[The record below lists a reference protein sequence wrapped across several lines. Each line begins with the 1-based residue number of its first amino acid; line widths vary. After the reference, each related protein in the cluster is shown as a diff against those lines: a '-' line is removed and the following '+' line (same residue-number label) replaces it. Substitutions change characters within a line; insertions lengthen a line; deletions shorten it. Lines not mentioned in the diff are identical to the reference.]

1 MKLIKCH
8 IENFGKLN
16 NFEFNFSEGF
26 NSIKEENGWG
36 KSTFATFIKS
46 MFYGLPSTTKHKL
59 DENERKKYTP
69 WQGGNF
75 GGNIEFEVN
84 GKQYRIER
92 FFGKN
97 NSEDTFSIIDLATGK
112 KTKDY
117 SENIGEEVFGL
128 DEEAFERS
136 SFIPQKVL
144 NSSIN
149 ESISNKLTNLIQGT
163 TDTYNYE
170 ESQEK
175 LKKKISSLHNT
186 RGSGQIQEIETSLE
200 DVFGKIN
207 ELNTSALAID
217 DIQKQVDLHDND
229 IIDLLKEQDKIKIQI
244 KEYSKVQQKVA
255 NKELFDKLNNQTT
268 KTKNSIKEKEDVLN
282 NKNTSLTEIESYI
295 TLEKTVSKNE
305 NKLQVK
311 KENNYVDERYDEL
324 FEYFGSDKNI
334 PTAEKTKEISDDIA
348 KYNNLK
354 AQSES
359 VQTAQLA
366 NQENGKKAKLSIAL
380 SVISIISLIL
390 GGVFLKS
397 SSSLAV
403 VLFIVGGILL
413 LSAGFM
419 YLVNMINVK
428 TNKANNIDFEQLQKE
443 QTESLRLQKKI
454 ESFISTFEDVDTDYG
469 IAINNIIANRKE
481 FEKIKQQIS
490 VNAEDN
496 KALTNSIKEDKS
508 KIEKYLSQ
516 FKLKENDNL
525 IEQLTFLKQTIIDIS
540 NLKEQ
545 LKKEQEELE
554 NFKKEKNFDINEETI
569 ANVDINELQAK
580 EKEYQNQIDEYREY
594 KSSCIAKINK
604 IQDDISALDDLENEK
619 ELLENNL
626 DILHKELNATKNAKK
641 YLEMANESLATK
653 FLEPMKNGLNKYLK
667 LITSKDFENLQLDT
681 DFNIS
686 FEEYGKYRAVD
697 YYSKGYR
704 NTIDLCMRLA
714 LIDSLFDKEKPFIV
728 LDDPFV
734 NMDETKVENAKQF
747 LQELSKTYQL
757 IYFSCHESRC

>member
-1 MKLIKCH
+1 MKLIKVDV
-8 IENFGKLN
+8 ENFGTLSNFKYDFNDRLN
-16 NFEFNFSEGF
+16 I
-26 NSIKEENGWG
+26 IKEENGFG
-36 KSTFATFIKS
+36 KSTLAAFIKA
-46 MFYGLPSTTKHKL
+46 MFYGLSNSKSQSL
-59 DENERKKYTP
+59 SENIRKKYTP
-69 WQGGNF
+69 WNKGNYGGSLDF
-75 GGNIEFEVN
+75 EFN

-97 NSEDTFSIIDLATGK
+97 NSEDTFSIVDLATGK

-186 RGSGQIQEIETSLE
+186 KGTGQIQEIESKIE
-200 DVFGKIN
+200 DIICKIN
-207 ELNTSALAID
+207 ELNTSASAIN
-217 DIQKQVDLHDND
+217 DIQKQVDVHDND
-229 IIDLLKEQDKIKIQI
+229 IASLLKEQDKKKKQI

-255 NKELFDKLNNQTT
+255 NKELFEKLNNQTIT
-268 KTKNSIKEKEDVLN
+268 TKNNIKEKEKTLN
-282 NKNTSLTEIESYI
+282 NTDTSLTEIESYI
-295 TLEKTVSKNE
+295 TLSKVVSKNE
-305 NKLQVK
+305 DKLQVK
-311 KENNYVDERYDEL
+311 KESNYVDERYREL
-324 FEYFGSDKNI
+324 IEYFGSDKNI
-334 PTAEKTKEISDDIA
+334 PTAEKTKEISDDIS

-354 AQSES
+354 NQSETIQS
-359 VQTAQLA
+359 IQLS
-366 NQENGKKAKLSIAL
+366 NQENSKKTKLSIAL
-380 SVISIISLIL
+380 AIISMVSLIL
-390 GGVFLKS
+390 GIVFLKS
-397 SSSLAV
+397 SSILSV
-403 VLFIVGGILL
+403 VLFVIGGISLL
-413 LSAGFM
+413 VAGFI
-419 YLVNMINVK
+419 YLINMINVK
-428 TNKANNIDFEQLQKE
+428 TNKINNIDFEQLQKD
-443 QTESLRLQKKI
+443 QTESLKLQKKI
-454 ESFISTFEDVDTDYG
+454 ETFINEFEDVDTEYG
-469 IAINNIIANRKE
+469 VAINNIIANRKE

-490 VNAEDN
+490 VNAEEN
-496 KALTNSIKEDKS
+496 KTLTDSIKEDKS
-508 KIEKYLSQ
+508 KIENYLAQ
-516 FKLKENDNL
+516 FNVEEDNNL
-525 IEQLTFLKQTIIDIS
+525 LEQLTFLKQTIIDIA

-554 NFKKEKNFDINEETI
+554 KFKKEKNFDINEESIT
-569 ANVDINELQAK
+569 NVDINELQAK
-580 EKEYQNQIDEYREY
+580 EKECQNQIDEYREY
-594 KSSCIAKINK
+594 KSSCIAKISK
-604 IQDDISALDDLENEK
+604 IQDDISVLDDLENEK
-619 ELLENNL
+619 EILEGNL
-626 DILHKELNATKNAKK
+626 NILNKELNAIKNAKK
-641 YLEMANESLATK
+641 FLEIANESLATK

-697 YYSKGYR
+697 YYSKGYK
-704 NTIDLCMRLA
+704 NIIDLCMRLA

-734 NMDETKVENAKQF
+734 NMDETKVGNAKQF

>member
-16 NFEFNFSEGF
+16 NFEFNFSEEF

-46 MFYGLPSTTKHKL
+46 MFYGLPSTTKRNL

-75 GGNIEFEVN
+75 GGNIEFEIS
-84 GKQYRIER
+84 GKKYRIER

-97 NSEDTFSIIDLATGK
+97 NSEDTFSIVDLATGK

-117 SENIGEEVFGL
+117 SENIGEEIFGL

-136 SFIPQKVL
+136 SFIPQKML

-163 TDTYNYE
+163 TDSYNYE
-170 ESQEK
+170 ETQEK
-175 LKKKISSLHNT
+175 LNKKRSSLHNT
-186 RGSGQIQEIETSLE
+186 KGTGQIQEIESNIE
-200 DVFGKIN
+200 DIISKIN
-207 ELNTSALAID
+207 ELNTSALAIN
-217 DIQKQVDLHDND
+217 DIQKQVDVYDND
-229 IIDLLKEQDKIKIQI
+229 IVNLIKEQDKIKNQI

-255 NKELFDKLNNQTT
+255 NKELFEKLNNQTIAT
-268 KTKNSIKEKEDVLN
+268 ESNIKEKEEILN
-282 NKNTSLTEIESYI
+282 NKDTSLTEIESYI
-295 TLEKTVSKNE
+295 TLSKAVSKNE
-305 NKLQVK
+305 DKLQLK
-311 KENNYVDERYDEL
+311 KENNYVDERYNEL
-324 FEYFGSDKNI
+324 VEYFGSDKNI
-334 PTAEKTKEISDDIA
+334 PTAEKTKEISDDIS

-354 AQSES
+354 NQSETIQA
-359 VQTAQLA
+359 VQLS
-366 NQENGKKAKLSIAL
+366 NQENGKKTKLSIAL
-380 SVISIISLIL
+380 AIISIVSLIL
-390 GGVFLKS
+390 GIVFLKS
-397 SSSLAV
+397 SSILAV
-403 VLFIVGGILL
+403 VLFVIGGILL
-413 LSAGFM
+413 LAAGFM
-419 YLVNMINVK
+419 YLINMINIK
-428 TNKANNIDFEQLQKE
+428 TNKTNNIDFEQLQKD
-443 QTESLRLQKKI
+443 QTESIKLQKKI
-454 ESFISTFEDVDTDYG
+454 EAFISKFEDIDTEYG
-469 IAINNIIANRKE
+469 VAISNIIANRKE

-490 VNAEDN
+490 VYAEEN
-496 KALTNSIKEDKS
+496 RTLTDSIKEDKS
-508 KIEKYLSQ
+508 KIEKYLAQ
-516 FKLKENDNL
+516 FNVEEDNNL
-525 IEQLTFLKQTIIDIS
+525 LEQLTFLKQTIIDIA

-545 LKKEQEELE
+545 LKKEQEELDK
-554 NFKKEKNFDINEETI
+554 FKKEKNFNINEESI

-594 KSSCIAKINK
+594 KSSCIAKISK
-604 IQDDISALDDLENEK
+604 IQDDISVLDDLENEK
-619 ELLENNL
+619 EILEGNLNTLNN
-626 DILHKELNATKNAKK
+626 ELNAIKNAKK
-641 YLEMANESLATK
+641 FLEIANESLATK

-697 YYSKGYR
+697 YYSKGYK

>member
-16 NFEFNFSEGF
+16 NFEFNFSDGF
-26 NSIKEENGWG
+26 NGIKEENGWG

-46 MFYGLPSTTKHKL
+46 MFYGLPSTTKHKI

-75 GGNIEFEVN
+75 GGNIEFEVK

-112 KTKDY
+112 KTNDY

-128 DEEAFERS
+128 DEDAFERS

-144 NSSIN
+144 NSNIN
-149 ESISNKLTNLIQGT
+149 ESISKKLTNLIQGT
-163 TDTYNYE
+163 VDTYNYE

-175 LKKKISSLHNT
+175 LKKKISSLQNT
-186 RGSGQIQEIETSLE
+186 RGSGQIQEIEVSLE
-200 DVFGKIN
+200 DIDCKIN
-207 ELNTSALAID
+207 ELNTSALAIN
-217 DIQKQVDLHDND
+217 DIQKQVDLYDND
-229 IIDLLKEQDKIKIQI
+229 IVDLLKEQDKIKIQI
-244 KEYSKVQQKVA
+244 KEYGKVQQKIA
-255 NKELFDKLNNQTT
+255 NKELFEKLNNQTI
-268 KTKNSIKEKEDVLN
+268 KTKNSIKEKEDVFN
-282 NKNTSLTEIESYI
+282 NQNTSLTEIESYI
-295 TLEKTVSKNE
+295 SLEKTVTNNE
-305 NKLQVK
+305 NKLQAK

-324 FEYFGSDKNI
+324 VEYFRSDKNI
-334 PTAEKTKEISDDIA
+334 PTAEKTKEISDDIVR
-348 KYNNLK
+348 YNSLK
-354 AQSES
+354 TKAES
-359 VQTAQLA
+359 IQAVQLA
-366 NQENGKKAKLSIAL
+366 NQKNYKKTRLSIIL
-380 SVISIISLIL
+380 SVISIISLIS
-390 GGVFLKS
+390 GIVFLKS
-397 SSSLAV
+397 ATSLAV
-403 VLFIVGGILL
+403 VLFVIGGILL
-413 LSAGFM
+413 LSAGFV

-428 TNKANNIDFEQLQKE
+428 TNQTNNIDFEQLQKE
-443 QTESLRLQKKI
+443 QTESLTLQKKI
-454 ESFISTFEDVDTDYG
+454 ESFISNFEDIDTDYG

-481 FEKIKQQIS
+481 FEKIKKQIS
-490 VNAEDN
+490 VNAEEN
-496 KALTNSIKEDKS
+496 KELTCLINEDKS
-508 KIEKYLSQ
+508 KIKKYISQ
-516 FKLKENDNL
+516 FKLDEKNSMFERL
-525 IEQLTFLKQTIIDIS
+525 SFLKQSIIDIS
-540 NLKEQ
+540 KLKEQ

-554 NFKKEKNFDINEETI
+554 NFKKEKNFDINEEIIT
-569 ANVDINELQAK
+569 NVDINELQAK

-594 KSSCIAKINK
+594 KSSCITKINK

-626 DILHKELNATKNAKK
+626 DILHKELYAAKNAKK
-641 YLEMANESLATK
+641 FLEIANESLATK
-653 FLEPMKNGLNKYLK
+653 FLAPMKNGLNKYLK